1 MKHRQCMFTSYDQR
15 QQVHSVIKYIYKR
28 AWRTMKKKHILEMTS
43 YPPIHTNELACP
55 FRTRITYIEF
65 KIKPK
70 EKKRKNDN

>member
-1 MKHRQCMFTSYDQR
+1 
-15 QQVHSVIKYIYKR
+15 
-28 AWRTMKKKHILEMTS
+28 MTS
-43 YPPIHTNELACP
+43 YPPIHTNELAYP